1 MVSKSFENFEFLTEP
16 FQENDKFYIKVRN
29 PKTGTIRKVRWY
41 IDIMANQDKA
51 LGFQKGYITI
61 FKGENEDWFEKS
73 IARYAR
79 FWGWYIPSTEEIP
92 KDLPD
97 DLIPITLNWDL
108 VGIGDRLK
116 PEKEV
121 EKIIKELKN
130 DYGR

>member
-1 MVSKSFENFEFLTEP
+1 
-16 FQENDKFYIKVRN
+16 
-29 PKTGTIRKVRWY
+29 
-41 IDIMANQDKA
+41 MANQDKA
-51 LGFQKGYITI
+51 LGFNKGYITI

-130 DYGR
+130 NYGR